1 MTIDDKETVD
11 NTVDFIKTVVGVRF
25 RNRGKVYSFQTG
37 DCDVVQGNQVI
48 VDTEMGLS
56 LGVVATPPRCIDE
69 SRIHTAL
76 RPVMRKATEKDL
88 AVAVKN
94 SELEKKAFTFCCE
107 KIEKHDLSM
116 KLVDVEYL
124 FDQSKIIFYFTAE
137 NRVDFRNLVKD
148 LVQKYK
154 TRIELRQIWVRSEA
168 RIYGGV
174 GICGRELCC
183 VKFLKNFTPVSIKMV
198 KEQNMLLN
206 PEKISG
212 VCGRLMCCLSYEYDT
227 YVEAKR
233 NMPKCGKYV
242 TIPEGRGKVVRQMPL
257 EEKIVVN
264 VEEKGEVEASVHD
277 IVDRS

>member
-1 MTIDDKETVD
+1 MDDKEIGD
-11 NTVDFIKTVVGVRF
+11 NTVDSTKTVVGVRF
-25 RNRGKVYSFQTG
+25 RNRGKLYSFETAG
-37 DCDVVQGNQVI
+37 CDVVQGDQVI
-48 VDTEMGLS
+48 VDTEMGLA
-56 LGVVATPPRCIDE
+56 LGMVSTQPCRIDGI
-69 SRIHTAL
+69 RIHTAL
-76 RPVMRKATEKDL
+76 RPVVRKATEQDL
-88 AVAVKN
+88 SVAAK
-94 SELEKKAFTFCCE
+94 SGELEKKAFTFCCE

-124 FDQSKIIFYFTAE
+124 FDQSKVIFYFTAE
-137 NRVDFRNLVKD
+137 NRVDFRGLVKD

-183 VKFLKNFTPVSIKMV
+183 VKFLKNFNPVSIKMV

-212 VCGRLMCCLSYEYDT
+212 VCGRLMCCLAYEYDT

-264 VEEKGEVEASVHD
+264 VDEKGEVEASVHD